1 VFTNHLV
8 GDKEKVEAAFKKAG
22 ISITPGKTII
32 FTGGVPAFVLSAV
45 VNHYYEQKAKVF
57 ELDVAAWEEWH
68 GKNPSPV
75 APIDKGIEKNVSQ
88 SATNN
93 NSNETVAKKE

>member
-1 VFTNHLV
+1 
-8 GDKEKVEAAFKKAG
+8 
-22 ISITPGKTII
+22 
-32 FTGGVPAFVLSAV
+32 
-45 VNHYYEQKAKVF
+45 
-57 ELDVAAWEEWH
+57 LDVAAWEEWH